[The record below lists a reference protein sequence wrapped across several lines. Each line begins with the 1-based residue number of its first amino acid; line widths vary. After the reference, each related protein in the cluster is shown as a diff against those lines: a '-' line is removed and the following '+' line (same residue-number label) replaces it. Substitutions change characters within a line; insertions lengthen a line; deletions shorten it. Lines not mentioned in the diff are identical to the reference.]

1 MKHLLLTL
9 GFAAALAATARAD
22 GIPEPGIIYYG
33 AITNTANANAL
44 VTNSANQLIWT
55 VQEAGGS
62 ALAIIAPVQNIS
74 NRWSFRFRV
83 PFESEVGGNVKAA
96 SAFAL
101 RSASTTYNNTSV
113 QIASGT
119 NLYAANIQ
127 GIPNLSAT
135 HSAGTRGQVREVNL
149 TVTALAVQSFTG
161 GGGGGGGR
169 TNTLVTAAVLLNPT
183 FQFTYVG
190 PNPEGGYQ
198 LEWLGAPTNRSYYL
212 LRSTSVATPL
222 EEQEVVRQFPPAT
235 TPVTVYADT
244 NVVNTTTYFY
254 RLIAP

>member
-1 MKHLLLTL
+1 MKQTLTTLLATC
-9 GFAAALAATARAD
+9 ALVLHAHAD

-44 VTNSANQLIWT
+44 VTNPTNQLIWT

-62 ALAIIAPVQNIS
+62 ALAIVAPIQNIS
-74 NRWSFRFRV
+74 NKWSFRFRV
-83 PFESEVGGNVKAA
+83 PFESEVGGNVKGAN
-96 SAFAL
+96 AFAL
-101 RSASTTYNNTSV
+101 RAASTTYNNSSV

-119 NLYAANIQ
+119 NLFAANIQ
-127 GIPNLSAT
+127 GLPNLNTT
-135 HSAGTRGQVREVNL
+135 HSAATRGQVREVNL
-149 TVTALAVQSFTG
+149 TVNALSVLAFG
-161 GGGGGGGR
+161 GASGGGR
-169 TNTLVTAAVLLNPT
+169 TNTLVAAAGPNPA
-183 FQFTYVG
+183 FQFVYVG
-190 PNPEGGYQ
+190 PNPAGGYQ

-222 EEQEVVRQFPPAT
+222 DEQEVVRQFPPAT
-235 TPVTVYADT
+235 SPVNVYWDT